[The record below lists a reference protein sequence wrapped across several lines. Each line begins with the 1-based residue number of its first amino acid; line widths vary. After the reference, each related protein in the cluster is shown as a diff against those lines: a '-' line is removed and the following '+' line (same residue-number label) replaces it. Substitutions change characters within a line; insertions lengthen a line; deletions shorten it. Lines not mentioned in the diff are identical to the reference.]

1 MMIDADRT
9 PWPDVAAAF
18 DRGAGLAVLPF
29 GAFEQHGP
37 HLPLGTDTA
46 TAAEVAGRLAD
57 RLDAVL
63 LPPVHYGDTWNT
75 AGYRGTLS
83 LSTAT
88 VTAIVVDL
96 GRALAASGA
105 GGLIV
110 VNGDW
115 GNRAPLYAATRF
127 LIDQGVLPTVTL
139 DHPGMDDA
147 IDDVRESRA
156 AAPGLAH
163 ADEIETSIMLRIA
176 PDDVRRDRYEASYP
190 VFPSDF
196 GTTPMQLHPFS
207 ASGVFGDPSSATA
220 EKGERLLEAT
230 VDGAMAVLTD
240 FVASIEHERSRARD
254 RSSTG
259 GPAEGAVDR

>member
-1 MMIDADRT
+1 MIDADRT

-18 DRGAGLAVLPF
+18 DRGAGIAVLPF

-46 TAAEVAGRLAD
+46 TALEVARRLAD

-83 LSTAT
+83 LSSAT

-105 GGLIV
+105 GGLVV

-115 GNRAPLYAATRF
+115 GNRAPLYAATRQ
-127 LIDQGVLPTVTL
+127 LIDHGVLRTVTL
-139 DHPGMDDA
+139 DHPGMAEA
-147 IDDVRESRA
+147 IEQVRESA
-156 AAPGLAH
+156 PAAPGLAH
-163 ADEIETSIMLRIA
+163 AEEIETSIMLRIS
-176 PDDVRRDRYEASYP
+176 PEDVRRDRYEASYP

-207 ASGVFGDPSSATA
+207 PSGVFGDPSTATA
-220 EKGERLLEAT
+220 DKGERLLDAT
-230 VDGAMAVLTD
+230 VEGAMAVLGD
-240 FVASIEHERSRARD
+240 FVTAIEDDRAASAGRRHDGVGR
-254 RSSTG
+254 
-259 GPAEGAVDR
+259 

>member
-1 MMIDADRT
+1 MMIDADRM

-46 TAAEVAGRLAD
+46 TAAEVARRLAE

-83 LSTAT
+83 LSSAT

-96 GRALAASGA
+96 GRALARSGA
-105 GGLIV
+105 GGLVV

-115 GNRAPLYAATRF
+115 GNRGPLYTATRL
-127 LIDQGVLPTVTL
+127 LIDEGVLPAITL
-139 DHPGMDDA
+139 DHPGMDAA
-147 IDDVRESRA
+147 IDEVRESRP

-163 ADEIETSIMLRIA
+163 AEEIETSIMLRLA
-176 PDDVRRDRYEASYP
+176 PDDVRTDRYGACYP
-190 VFPSDF
+190 AFPSDF
-196 GTTPMQLHPFS
+196 GTRPMQLHPFS
-207 ASGVFGDPSSATA
+207 PSGVFGDPSPATA
-220 EKGERLLEAT
+220 DKGERLLDAT
-230 VDGAMAVLTD
+230 VEGSMAVLAD
-240 FVASIEHERSRARD
+240 FVADVLRGRAEEAR
-254 RSSTG
+254 
-259 GPAEGAVDR
+259 